1 MTAVGALLYT
11 GAAISRLPEN
21 RLKGIMVTSNPFS
34 SMFGRSPF
42 QPLLAHIVKTNECAD
57 QLLPFFEATLANDWD
72 KAAELRENV
81 TRLEH
86 DADTLKTELRLNL
99 PNTMFL
105 PVSRSDLLD
114 LISVQDKI
122 ANKVRDIT
130 GIMLGR
136 KMRVPDELAEPM
148 RNYIR
153 TSIACVAQ
161 ARQALEE
168 LKDLLESGF
177 GKNVSDVMQKM
188 IRELHTL
195 EHQADDQQITIRR
208 QLFVLESQLP
218 PVDVIFLYKI
228 IEWVGELSDR
238 AERVGSRLQILTA
251 R

>member
-1 MTAVGALLYT
+1 
-11 GAAISRLPEN
+11 
-21 RLKGIMVTSNPFS
+21 MVTSNPFS
-34 SMFGRSPF
+34 AMFGRSPF
-42 QPLLAHIVKTNECAD
+42 QPLLAHIVKTHECSE
-57 QLLPFFEATLANDWD
+57 QLLPFFEETLKGDWEG
-72 KAAELRENV
+72 AARLREDI

-86 DADTLKTELRLNL
+86 DADVLKTELRLNL

-136 KMRVPDELAEPM
+136 KMRIPEALAEPM
-148 RNYIR
+148 RQYIH
-153 TSIACVAQ
+153 TSVACVAQ

-177 GKNVSDVMQKM
+177 GRNVSDVMQKL

-195 EHQADDQQITIRR
+195 EQQADGQQVEIRR
-208 QLFVLESQLP
+208 QLFELESELP
-218 PVDVIFLYKI
+218 PVDVIFLYQI
-228 IEWVGELSDR
+228 IDGIGELSDR

-251 R
+251 S

>member
-1 MTAVGALLYT
+1 
-11 GAAISRLPEN
+11 
-21 RLKGIMVTSNPFS
+21 MVTSNPFS

-42 QPLLAHIVKTNECAD
+42 QPLLAHIVKANECAD
-57 QLLPFFEATLANDWD
+57 QLLPFFEATLADDWD

-86 DADTLKTELRLNL
+86 DADTLKTDLRLNL

-148 RNYIR
+148 LDYIR

-188 IRELHTL
+188 IRELHVL
-195 EHQADDQQITIRR
+195 EHQADDQQVTIRR
-208 QLFVLESQLP
+208 QLFALESELP

>member
-1 MTAVGALLYT
+1 
-11 GAAISRLPEN
+11 
-21 RLKGIMVTSNPFS
+21 MVTSNPFS

-57 QLLPFFEATLANDWD
+57 QLLPFFEATLADDWD

-148 RNYIR
+148 RDYIR
-153 TSIACVAQ
+153 TSVACVAQ

-177 GKNVSDVMQKM
+177 GKNVSDVMQRM

-208 QLFVLESQLP
+208 QLFKLESQLP

>member
-1 MTAVGALLYT
+1 
-11 GAAISRLPEN
+11 
-21 RLKGIMVTSNPFS
+21 MVTPNPFS
-34 SMFGRSPF
+34 AMFGRSPF
-42 QPLLAHIVKTNECAD
+42 QPLLAHIVKANECAD
-57 QLLPFFEATLANDWD
+57 QLLPFFEATLVGDWNA
-72 KAAELRENV
+72 AAELRENV

-86 DADTLKTELRLNL
+86 EADVLKTELRLNL

-136 KMRVPDELAEPM
+136 KMRVPDELAELM
-148 RNYIR
+148 RDYMR
-153 TSIACVAQ
+153 TSVACVAQ

-177 GKNVSDVMQKM
+177 GRNVSDVMHNM

-195 EHQADDQQITIRR
+195 EHQADGQQVAIRR
-208 QLFVLESQLP
+208 RLFELESQLP

-228 IEWVGELSDR
+228 IDWVGELSDR

>member
-1 MTAVGALLYT
+1 
-11 GAAISRLPEN
+11 
-21 RLKGIMVTSNPFS
+21 MVTSNPFS

-42 QPLLAHIVKTNECAD
+42 QPLLAHIVKANECAD

-72 KAAELRENV
+72 KAEELRENV

-136 KMRVPDELAEPM
+136 KMCVPDELAEPM
-148 RNYIR
+148 RDYIR
-153 TSIACVAQ
+153 TSVACVAQ

-195 EHQADDQQITIRR
+195 EHQADDQQVTIRR
-208 QLFVLESQLP
+208 QLFALESQLP

-228 IEWVGELSDR
+228 IDWVGELSDR

>member
-1 MTAVGALLYT
+1 
-11 GAAISRLPEN
+11 
-21 RLKGIMVTSNPFS
+21 MVTTNPFS
-34 SMFGRSPF
+34 AMFGRSPF
-42 QPLLAHIVKTNECAD
+42 QPLLAHIVKANECAD
-57 QLLPFFEATLANDWD
+57 QLLPFFEASLQEDWNT
-72 KAAELRENV
+72 ATELRENV

-86 DADTLKTELRLNL
+86 EADELKTDLRLNL
-99 PNTMFL
+99 PSTMFL

-136 KMRVPDELAEPM
+136 KMRVPDALADPM
-148 RNYIR
+148 RDYIR
-153 TSIACVAQ
+153 TSVACVAQ

-177 GKNVSDVMQKM
+177 GRNVSDVMQNM

-195 EHQADDQQITIRR
+195 EHQADGQQVAIRR
-208 QLFVLESQLP
+208 LLFELESELP
-218 PVDVIFLYKI
+218 PVDVVFLYKI
-228 IEWVGELSDR
+228 IDWVGELSDR

>member
-1 MTAVGALLYT
+1 
-11 GAAISRLPEN
+11 
-21 RLKGIMVTSNPFS
+21 MVNTNPFS
-34 SMFGRSPF
+34 AMFGRSPF
-42 QPLLAHIVKTNECAD
+42 QPLLAHIVKANECAD
-57 QLLPFFEATLANDWD
+57 QLLPFFEASLQGDWQ
-72 KAAELRENV
+72 KASEYRENV

-86 DADTLKTELRLNL
+86 EADELKTDLRLNL
-99 PNTMFL
+99 PSTMFL

-136 KMRVPDELAEPM
+136 KMRVPDALAEPM
-148 RNYIR
+148 RDYMI
-153 TSIACVAQ
+153 TSVACVAQ

-177 GKNVSDVMQKM
+177 GRNVSDVMQNM

-195 EHQADDQQITIRR
+195 EHKADGQQVAIRR
-208 QLFVLESQLP
+208 QLFDLESELP

-228 IEWVGELSDR
+228 IDWVGELSDR

>member
-1 MTAVGALLYT
+1 
-11 GAAISRLPEN
+11 
-21 RLKGIMVTSNPFS
+21 MVTSNPFS

-42 QPLLAHIVKTNECAD
+42 QPLLAHIVKANECAD
-57 QLLPFFEATLANDWD
+57 QLLPFFEATLAGDWES
-72 KAAELRENV
+72 AAQLRENV

-86 DADTLKTELRLNL
+86 DADVLKTELRLNL

-122 ANKVRDIT
+122 ANKARDIT

-136 KMRVPDELAEPM
+136 KMTVPDELADPM
-148 RNYIR
+148 RDYIR
-153 TSIACVAQ
+153 TSVACVAQ

-177 GKNVSDVMQKM
+177 GRNVSDVMHNM

-195 EHQADDQQITIRR
+195 EHQADGQQVAIRR
-208 QLFVLESQLP
+208 QLFSLESELP
-218 PVDVIFLYKI
+218 PVDVVFLYQI
-228 IEWVGELSDR
+228 IDWVGELSDR
-238 AERVGSRLQILTA
+238 AERVGSRLQIMTA
-251 R
+251 N

>member
-1 MTAVGALLYT
+1 
-11 GAAISRLPEN
+11 
-21 RLKGIMVTSNPFS
+21 MVTSNPFS
-34 SMFGRSPF
+34 AMFGRSPF
-42 QPLLAHIVKTNECAD
+42 QPLLAHIVKANECAD
-57 QLLPFFEATLANDWD
+57 LLLPFFEATLAGDWD
-72 KAAELRENV
+72 AAAELREQV
-81 TRLEH
+81 TTLEH
-86 DADTLKTELRLNL
+86 EADTLKTELRLNL
-99 PNTMFL
+99 PNSMFL

-136 KMRVPDELAEPM
+136 KMRVPDELADLM
-148 RNYIR
+148 REYMA
-153 TSIACVAQ
+153 TSVACVAQ

-177 GKNVSDVMQKM
+177 GRNVSDVMQNM
-188 IRELHTL
+188 IRELHVL
-195 EHQADDQQITIRR
+195 EHQADDQQVAIRR
-208 QLFVLESQLP
+208 RLFELESQLP

-228 IEWVGELSDR
+228 IDWVGEVSDR